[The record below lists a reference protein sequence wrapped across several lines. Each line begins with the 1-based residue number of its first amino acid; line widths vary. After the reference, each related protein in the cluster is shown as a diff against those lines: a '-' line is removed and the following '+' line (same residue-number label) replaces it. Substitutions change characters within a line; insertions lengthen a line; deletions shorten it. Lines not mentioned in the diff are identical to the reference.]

1 VRSRKLFSDA
11 HLMPVRCASENYLR
25 TRIQIRGH
33 PAVTLADVIDLDTAA
48 KLAGKSTVAMARA
61 ARAGRLPA
69 AQLGS
74 GAWVTTREAALA
86 YRSPPAGRP
95 RKSTAAA

>member
-1 VRSRKLFSDA
+1 
-11 HLMPVRCASENYLR
+11 M
-25 TRIQIRGH
+25 
-33 PAVTLADVIDLDTAA
+33 TLDDVIDLETAA
-48 KLAGKSTVAMARA
+48 AIAGKSTVALARA

-74 GAWVTTREAALA
+74 GAWVTTREAAQA

-95 RKSTAAA
+95 RKSTVAA